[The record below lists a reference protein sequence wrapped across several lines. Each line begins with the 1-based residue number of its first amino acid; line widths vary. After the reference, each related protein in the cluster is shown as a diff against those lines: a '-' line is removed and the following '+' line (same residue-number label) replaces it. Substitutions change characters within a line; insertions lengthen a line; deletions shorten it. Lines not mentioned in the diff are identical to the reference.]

1 MFSHFFIDR
10 PKFAIVIAIL
20 ISLVGAISLPMLP
33 VESMPD
39 ITPPTVSI
47 KAVFPGADAET
58 LEESVTIPI
67 ESEVNGVEDMIY
79 MSSKSSSDG
88 ALTLTV
94 TFDIGTDID
103 MATILTQNRVGIA
116 EPKLPEEVTRQGV
129 KVEKQS
135 TAIMGVVSLFSPDET
150 YDELFISNYIATRLY
165 DELIRINGLGTVTV
179 FGAKDFSMRIWL
191 NPEQLKVRKL
201 STDKVIAAIKAQNV
215 QATGGS
221 IGVPPNSGG
230 LNFQYNVLLQGRL
243 TTVEQFENIIIRTG
257 DKGDVLYLKDV
268 ARVELG
274 AETYSQYAESGG
286 APAIS
291 MGLYQTPGSNAL
303 EVMNSVRALMDA
315 SAKDFPSDLEY
326 DVVLD
331 TTEYITASINEVIE
345 TLIVAILLVIFV
357 VFIFLQDWRT
367 TIIPA
372 ITIPVSL
379 IGTFA
384 VMLMLGMSINNLTLF
399 GLVLVIGI
407 VVDDAIIVVENTVR
421 LMDENGWDS
430 RQAIREAMI
439 EITGPVVA
447 TTAVLLAV
455 FVPTLMMPGLTGMLY
470 QQFAITISIATVFS
484 SINALTLSPAL
495 CRLLLKPSTA
505 NKKKWFAFRW
515 FDKMFDVSTKGYMV
529 MIKGMLRKSWL
540 VMMVFGGLLFATY
553 YSIISLPGG
562 FLPDEDQG
570 YFFVN
575 VQLPDGA
582 SLERTKVVMD
592 QVNDMVEQTE
602 GVSKYVLIGGY
613 SMLDGVAATNTG
625 LGFIT
630 LKNWSERDEPTL
642 HVKAI
647 MQQLQQ
653 KLSTIEEGIVFSFLP
668 PPIVGLGS
676 ASGFSFELQDRGGLG
691 VVQLQTFANDMVAEG
706 NKSPKL
712 TRMSQ
717 GLRASV
723 PQLYLDIDR
732 TKAEVYKVPM
742 DRLFNTLGTSL
753 GSAYVNDF
761 NLFSKTW
768 KVTAQA
774 EEQFRNSPEDILK
787 LEVLSNNGEM
797 VPLGT
802 LATVR
807 QQVGPLFVNHFN
819 LFPTSTITGAPA
831 AGVSTGDAIL
841 EMERLASELLPVS
854 MSYQWSGITYQEI
867 EAGNMAPIIFGLAF
881 IFVYLFLVAQYESW
895 TIPLSVLLA
904 VPMAILGAGVFSLY
918 RGLDNNV
925 YTQIGLVLLIAL
937 VAKSSIMIVEFAKQE
952 RESGLSIF
960 DAAVKAASLRFR
972 AILMTAFSFILG
984 VIPLVIASGAGAES
998 RVSLGTA
1005 VFGGMLVGTIVGLF
1019 LTPTLY
1025 LVFQSMAEKFSGKTK
1040 NNELADTAG

>member
-1 MFSHFFIDR
+1 MFSQFFIER
-10 PKFAIVIAIL
+10 PKFALVIAIL
-20 ISLVGAISLPMLP
+20 ITLVGLISLPMLP

-39 ITPPTVSI
+39 ITPPTVSVS
-47 KAVFPGADAET
+47 ATFPGADATTMEQT
-58 LEESVTIPI
+58 VAIPI
-67 ESEVNGVEDMIY
+67 ESEVNGVEDMLY

-88 ALTLTV
+88 TVELVV

-103 MATILTQNRVGIA
+103 MATVLTQNRVGIA
-116 EPKLPEEVTRQGV
+116 EPKLPEEVKRQGV
-129 KVEKQS
+129 IVEKQS
-135 TAIMGVVSLFSPDET
+135 TAMVGAISLYSPKGSF
-150 YDELFISNYIATRLY
+150 DELFISNYIATRLY
-165 DELIRINGLGTVTV
+165 DELIRTNGIGKVTV

-191 NPEQLKVRKL
+191 NPEQLKARNL
-201 STDKVIAAIKAQNV
+201 SPDDVIAAVKQQNV
-215 QATGGS
+215 QVAGGS
-221 IGVPPNSGG
+221 VGAAPNSGG

-243 TTVEQFENIIIRTG
+243 SSIEQFENIIVKTG

-268 ARVELG
+268 ARIELG
-274 AETYSQYAESGG
+274 AENYTWYAENGG
-286 APAIS
+286 APAIV

-303 EVMNSVRALMDA
+303 AVMTQVRALLDEA
-315 SAKDFPSDLEY
+315 SLDFPDDLEY
-326 DVVLD
+326 EVSLD
-331 TTEYITASINEVIE
+331 TTEYISASIDEVIE
-345 TLIVAILLVIFV
+345 TLIIAIFLVIFV
-357 VFIFLQDWRT
+357 VYIFLQDWRT

-430 RQAIREAMI
+430 KRAITEAMM

-455 FVPTLMMPGLTGMLY
+455 FIPTLMMPGLTGLLY
-470 QQFAITISIATVFS
+470 KQFALTISIATVFS

-495 CRLLLKPSTA
+495 CRLLLKPSSG
-505 NKKKWFAFRW
+505 KKKWIAFRA
-515 FDKMFDVSTKGYMV
+515 FDKVFDVSTSGYMV
-529 MIKGMLRKSWL
+529 MAKGMLRKSWL
-540 VMMVFGGLLFATY
+540 VMIVFAGLLVATY

-570 YFFVN
+570 YFFVH

-582 SLERTKVVMD
+582 SLDRTGSVMD
-592 QVNDMVEQTE
+592 RVTKMLDETD
-602 GVSKYVLIGGY
+602 GVDKYVLIGGY
-613 SMLDGVAATNTG
+613 SMLDGVASSNTG
-625 LGFIT
+625 LGIIT
-630 LKNWSERDEPTL
+630 LKNWNERQEPSL
-642 HVKAI
+642 HVKNI
-647 MQQLQQ
+647 MAGLQN
-653 KLSTIEEGIVFSFLP
+653 KMATIEEGIVFNFLP
-668 PPIVGLGS
+668 PAIMGLG
-676 ASGFSFELQDRGGLG
+676 AAAGFSFELQDRGGLG
-691 VVQLQTFANDMVAEG
+691 LNQLQTFANDMVAAG
-706 NKSPKL
+706 NENPKL

-717 GLRASV
+717 GLRATV
-723 PQLYLDIDR
+723 PQLYLNIDR
-732 TKAEVYKVPM
+732 TKAMVYNVPM
-742 DRLFNTLGTSL
+742 DRLFNTIGVSL

-761 NLFSKTW
+761 SLFSKTW

-774 EEQFRNSPEDILK
+774 DEQFRNRPEDVLK
-787 LEVLSNNGEM
+787 LEVRNDNGEM
-797 VPLGT
+797 IPLGS
-802 LATVR
+802 LAKLEE
-807 QQVGPLFVNHFN
+807 QVGPLFVNRFN
-819 LFPTSTITGAPA
+819 LFPTATITGQPVP
-831 AGVSTGDAIL
+831 GISTGEAIL
-841 EMERLASELLPVS
+841 EMQSLAEKLLPVS
-854 MSYQWSGITYQEI
+854 MGYEWSGITYQEI
-867 EAGNMAPIIFGLAF
+867 AAGNMAPIIFGLAF

-904 VPMAILGAGVFSLY
+904 VPMAILGAGVFSMY
-918 RGLDNNV
+918 RDLDNNV

-952 RESGLSIF
+952 RERGLSIY

-984 VIPLVIASGAGAES
+984 VIPLVIASGAGAAS

-1005 VFGGMLVGTIVGLF
+1005 VFGGMLVGTVVGLF

-1025 LVFQSMAEKFSGKTK
+1025 LVFQSMAEKFSGKPK
-1040 NNELADTAG
+1040 NKELEDATS

>member
-20 ISLVGAISLPMLP
+20 ITLVGAIALPILP

-39 ITPPTVSI
+39 ITPPTVSVN
-47 KAVFPGADAET
+47 ASFPGADAATVEQS
-58 LEESVTIPI
+58 LTIPI

-88 ALTLTV
+88 VMELTV

-103 MATILTQNRVGIA
+103 MATVLTQNRVGIA

-135 TAIMGVVSLFSPDET
+135 TALVGAISLFSPEGS

-165 DELIRINGLGTVTV
+165 DEMIRVNGVGKVTV
-179 FGAKDFSMRIWL
+179 FGAKDFAMRIWL
-191 NPEQLKVRKL
+191 NPEQLKARQLVPDDVINAVRQ
-201 STDKVIAAIKAQNV
+201 QNV
-215 QATGGS
+215 QVAGGS
-221 IGVPPNSGG
+221 IGAPPNTGG
-230 LNFQYNVLLQGRL
+230 LNFQYNVLVQGRL
-243 TTVEQFENIIIRTG
+243 TTVEQFENIIIKTG

-274 AETYSQYAESGG
+274 AEAYHWYAESKG
-286 APAIS
+286 APAITL
-291 MGLYQTPGSNAL
+291 GLYQTPGSNAL
-303 EVMNSVRALMDA
+303 SVMRGAQDLMDEA
-315 SAKDFPSDLEY
+315 AKNFPDDLQYE
-326 DVVLD
+326 VVLD
-331 TTEYITASINEVIE
+331 TTEYISASIDEVIE
-345 TLIVAILLVIFV
+345 TLIIAILLVIFV
-357 VFIFLQDWRT
+357 VYIFLQDWRT
-367 TIIPA
+367 TVIPA

-430 RQAIREAMI
+430 RTAIREAMV

-470 QQFAITISIATVFS
+470 KQFALTISIATIFS

-495 CRLLLKPSTA
+495 CRLLLKPSSG
-505 NKKKWFAFRW
+505 KKKWIAFRA
-515 FDKMFDVSTKGYMV
+515 FDKTFDVGTKGYMV
-529 MIKGMLRKSWL
+529 LVKGMLRKSWL
-540 VMMVFGGLLFATY
+540 VMIVFGGLLFATY

-575 VQLPDGA
+575 AQLPDGA
-582 SLERTKVVMD
+582 SLDRTKVVLDEVTKMIA
-592 QVNDMVEQTE
+592 EAE
-602 GVSKYVLIGGY
+602 GVDKYVMIGGY
-613 SMLDGVAATNTG
+613 SLLDGVASTNTG
-625 LGFIT
+625 LGIVS
-630 LKNWSERDEPTL
+630 LKNWSERQDPSL
-642 HVKAI
+642 HIKAI
-647 MQQLQQ
+647 VGKLQQ
-653 KLSTIEEGIVFSFLP
+653 KMATIEEGIVFSFLP
-668 PPIVGLGS
+668 PPIMGLGS
-676 ASGFSFELQDRGGLG
+676 AAGFSFELQDRGDLG
-691 VVQLQTFANDMVAEG
+691 INQLQTFANDFVSEA
-706 NKSPKL
+706 NQSPKL

-717 GLRASV
+717 GLRATV

-732 TKAEVYKVPM
+732 TKAQVYNVPM
-742 DRLFNTLGTSL
+742 NSLFNTLGVSL

-774 EEQFRNSPEDILK
+774 DERFRNRPSEILN
-787 LEVLSNNGEM
+787 LEVRSDTGAM
-797 VPLGT
+797 IPLAS
-802 LATVR
+802 LATLE
-807 QQVGPLFVNHFN
+807 QQVGPLFINRFN
-819 LFPTSTITGAPA
+819 LFPTSTITGEPAP
-831 AGVSTGDAIL
+831 GVSTGDAIM
-841 EMERLASELLPVS
+841 EMQRIADEILPVS
-854 MSYQWSGITYQEI
+854 MGYQWSGVTYQQI
-867 EAGNMAPIIFGLAF
+867 AAGNMAPIIFGLAF

-895 TIPLSVLLA
+895 TIPFSVLLA
-904 VPMAILGAGVFSLY
+904 VPMAILGAGVFSAY

-937 VAKSSIMIVEFAKQE
+937 VAKSSIMIVEFAKQQ

-960 DAAVKAASLRFR
+960 EAAAKASQLRFR

-984 VIPLVIASGAGAES
+984 VIPLVIASGAGAAS

-1005 VFGGMLVGTIVGLF
+1005 VFGGMLVGTVVGLF

-1025 LVFQSMAEKFSGKTK
+1025 LVFQSMAEKFSGKPSEQPATSTT
-1040 NNELADTAG
+1040 N

>member
-20 ISLVGAISLPMLP
+20 ISLVGLISLPMLP

-39 ITPPTVSI
+39 ITPPTVSVTT
-47 KAVFPGADAET
+47 AFPGADAAT
-58 LEESVTIPI
+58 MESAVAIPI
-67 ESEVNGVEDMIY
+67 ESEINGVEDMIY

-88 ALTLTV
+88 ELNLTV

-103 MATILTQNRVGIA
+103 MATVLTQNRVGIA
-116 EPKLPEEVTRQGV
+116 EPKLPEEVMRQGV

-135 TAIMGVVSLFSPDET
+135 TAITGVISLVSPNGT
-150 YDELFISNYIATRLY
+150 YDELFISNYISTRLY
-165 DELIRINGLGTVTV
+165 DSLIRVNGVGKVNV
-179 FGAKDFSMRIWL
+179 FGARDFSMRIWL
-191 NPEQLKVRKL
+191 NPEQLKARKL
-201 STDKVIAAIKAQNV
+201 SPEEVVAAVRSQNV
-215 QATGGS
+215 QVAGGTV
-221 IGVPPNSGG
+221 GAPPNSGG
-230 LNFQYNVLLQGRL
+230 LNFQYNVLMQGRL
-243 TTVEQFENIIIRTG
+243 STVEEFEKIIIKTG

-274 AETYSQYAESGG
+274 AATYTQYAKSGG
-286 APAIS
+286 APAIA
-291 MGLYQTPGSNAL
+291 MAVYQTPGSNAL
-303 EVMNSVRALMDA
+303 AVMDSIRVLMDEA
-315 SAKDFPSDLEY
+315 AKRFPDDLEY

-331 TTEYITASINEVIE
+331 TTEYIAASIDEVIV
-345 TLIVAILLVIFV
+345 TLIVAIFLVILV

-384 VMLMLGMSINNLTLF
+384 VMLMLDMSINNLTLF

-430 RQAIREAMI
+430 RQAIREAMV

-470 QQFAITISIATVFS
+470 QQFAITISIATIFS

-495 CRLLLKPSTA
+495 CRLLLKPSTG
-505 NKKKWFAFRW
+505 KKKWVAFRW
-515 FDKMFDVSTKGYMV
+515 FDKTFEVGTTGYMTMV
-529 MIKGMLRKSWL
+529 KTMLRKSGF
-540 VMMVFGGLLFATY
+540 VMIVFSGLLVATY

-570 YFFVN
+570 YFFIN

-582 SLERTKVVMD
+582 SLDRTEEVMD
-592 QVNDMVEQTE
+592 RVNKMVEETE
-602 GVSKYVLIGGY
+602 GIDKYLLVGGY
-613 SMLDGVAATNTG
+613 SMIDSVASTNTG
-625 LGFIT
+625 LGFLS
-630 LKNWSERDEPTL
+630 LKNWSDRKDPAL
-642 HVKAI
+642 HIKAI
-647 MQQLQQ
+647 MGGLQQ
-653 KLSTIEEGIVFSFLP
+653 KLSTIEEGIIFNFLP
-668 PPIVGLGS
+668 PPIMGLG
-676 ASGFSFELQDRGGLG
+676 AAAGFSFELQDRGDLG
-691 VVQLQTFANDMVAEG
+691 VVQLQTFANDLVVAANE
-706 NKSPKL
+706 SPKL
-712 TRMSQ
+712 TRMAQS
-717 GLRASV
+717 LRATV
-723 PQLYLDIDR
+723 PQIYLDIDR
-732 TKAEVYKVPM
+732 TKAQVYNVPM
-742 DRLFNTLGTSL
+742 DRLFNTLSTSL
-753 GSAYVNDF
+753 GSSYVNDF

-768 KVTAQA
+768 KVTMQA
-774 EEQFRNSPEDILK
+774 DEQYRQHADDILK
-787 LEVLSNNGEM
+787 LEVLSDNGEM
-797 VPLGT
+797 IPLGS
-802 LATVR
+802 LATVEE
-807 QQVGPLFVNHFN
+807 QVGPLFMTHFN
-819 LFPTSTITGAPA
+819 LFPTSTITGQAMP
-831 AGVSTGDAIL
+831 GVSTGDAIL
-841 EMERLASELLPVS
+841 EMENLADELLPSS
-854 MSYQWSGITYQEI
+854 MGYQWSGVTYQQI
-867 EAGNMAPIIFGLAF
+867 AAGNMAPIIFGLAF

-895 TIPLSVLLA
+895 TIPFSVLLA
-904 VPMAILGAGVFSLY
+904 VPMAILGAGAFSMY

-937 VAKSSIMIVEFAKQE
+937 VAKSSIMIVEFAKQQ
-952 RESGLSIF
+952 REEGLSIY

-984 VIPLVIASGAGAES
+984 VIPLVIATGAGAES

-1025 LVFQSMAEKFSGKTK
+1025 FVFQSMAEKFSGKTE
-1040 NNELADTAG
+1040 NEVVSDTAS